1 MNNKMI
7 VNGYK
12 GIIDLDLSLIDPK
25 FHKDVIEQHY
35 KDIEEYKLEQQG
47 RPEKLRYES
56 AIIHALNILEL
67 DRKALKKA
75 RIESNLLQQKR
86 DKKREEVSG
95 RIQKMKRE
103 YNL

>member
-25 FHKDVIEQHY
+25 FHKDAIERHY
-35 KDIEEYKLEQQG
+35 KDIEEYKLEQQS

-67 DRKALKKA
+67 DRKALKKT
-75 RIESNLLQQKR
+75 RIESSSLQQKK
-86 DKKREEVSG
+86 DQKREEIFG